1 VVRDPS
7 LTALAGRYLYGD
19 LCTGRLRTLDLANVS
34 SDRELSTD
42 VAAPVGSLVSFGED
56 SRGGLYA
63 VSQSGT
69 IYRIAG

>member
-1 VVRDPS
+1 MVKGKLTAFRKERFSIPS
-7 LTALAGRYLYGD
+7 L
-19 LCTGRLRTLDLANVS
+19 S
-34 SDRELSTD
+34 
-42 VAAPVGSLVSFGED
+42 SFGED